1 MEVMLPNYML
11 VHTTIRFDGKQNI
24 KLCSYFKTD
33 YKKLKKM
40 HGTACSTDFHWIH
53 QEIQMVLEMHCL

>member
-53 QEIQMVLEMHCL
+53 